1 MNKILQQKVEDKC
14 KDMGLSKEYVA
25 AILGKMSSTVTDD
38 STDETAIEAVA
49 NQIAEVARLSQ
60 GEAHRWV
67 NAYKAKQEPPK
78 QEPPKQEPP
87 KQEPPKQEPPKQE
100 PPKQEGEPD
109 WFRTYREAQ
118 EARIAQLE
126 QTNATL
132 AAERAKAERTASINA
147 AFAKHNIPEQLREFV
162 AVPDSI
168 EATGI
173 DGYVAGMAQKIVALQ
188 LPKLPRG
195 VQTNG
200 QEVTKETTDAIAAKM
215 LPGFGKKE

>member
-1 MNKILQQKVEDKC
+1 MNKILQAKVKDKC
-14 KDMGLSKEYVA
+14 KDMGLSEVFVTGITEKIGGTVA
-25 AILGKMSSTVTDD
+25 DD
-38 STDETAIEAVA
+38 STDEAAIENVA
-49 NQIAEVARLSQ
+49 NQIMEIARLSQ
-60 GEAHRWV
+60 GEATRW
-67 NAYKAKQEPPK
+67 AQKQPKPEPPK
-78 QEPPKQEPP
+78 PEPPKPEPP
-87 KQEPPKQEPPKQE
+87 KPEPPKPEPPKPE
-100 PPKQEGEPD
+100 ENELLKE
-109 WFRTYREAQ
+109 FREYREAQ
-118 EARIAQLE
+118 EKRIKALE
-126 QTNATL
+126 DQNATL

-215 LPGFGKKE
+215 LPGFGKKEEK